1 MARNNPDIRIGD
13 VLTCAETGKQFFA
26 ARDGISVNYARD
38 RAGNVYSD
46 DAVNIRERRSMLDRS
61 RPFTCYVSS
70 DGKHVTGWKGNVLG
84 DIVRATRTALP
95 FGRRWSYVHGK
106 DYNAYTVRDVHGA
119 YWHGKGSPGVCIRLH
134 PSKSK
139 VTP

>member
-1 MARNNPDIRIGD
+1 MNAPDIRIGD

-38 RAGNVYSD
+38 AEGNIYSD
-46 DAVNIRERRSMLDRS
+46 EGVDIRERREMLDRS
-61 RPFTCYVSS
+61 RPFGCYVSS

-84 DIVRATRTALP
+84 DIVRAKRIALP
-95 FGRRWSYVHGK
+95 FGWRCSFTRGT

-119 YWHGKGSPGVCIRLH
+119 YWHGKGSPGVCINLH

-139 VTP
+139 VAP

>member
-1 MARNNPDIRIGD
+1 MNASDIRIGD

-26 ARDGISVNYARD
+26 ASDGISTNYARD
-38 RAGNVYSD
+38 AEGNVYSD
-46 DAVNIRERRSMLDRS
+46 EGVNIRERRGLLDRT
-61 RPFTCYVSS
+61 RPFDCYVSS

-84 DIVRATRTALP
+84 DIVRAVRTPLP
-95 FGRRWSYVHGK
+95 FGRQFSHWHGK
-106 DYNAYTVRDVHGA
+106 EYSAYTIRDVHGA

-134 PSKSK
+134 PSRSK